1 MSLRSV
7 ARSTL
12 VLVCLA
18 AASALWPMPARA
30 AEITRVASS
39 FDKDNP
45 FDLDLWVGF
54 ERTQRRAKIV
64 RERHQEGHIADVL
77 ELRYAS
83 IHQSLPM
90 RLAIGLFH
98 DLELHVGASVVFNY
112 DQAWWYPAEKN
123 DDGTPVVSD
132 ANSTIHN
139 NCLDPRGN
147 VLSPDCVDSP
157 GNGSKPIFESNGESH
172 RSGFSDVS
180 FGLSWAPLSDKRDDT
195 KPKWVLTFDYTLPTG
210 LLDPGSVMKPWTA
223 ATITQKGPIGDGAH
237 RFSFSTAIS
246 KRLGAIDPYLKFMY
260 TYGLATTNSISN
272 CQMSDAKK
280 AENLGYAENC
290 NTGPWTTS
298 ETGLKP
304 PHVGGFLFGAEFFPY
319 DNPEKSQSVSIDIQ
333 LGALYISEGRGY
345 NELSD
350 ALGKLL
356 YNEEY
361 LSLGG
366 SIGVYGRAAKYVQL
380 RVNASFY
387 TDTPHFLTTEPVG
400 KDRDGACRGDSSSRC
415 VDLDNHSGEIS
426 PTFDFRYDMPGRRF
440 RITEVTVF
448 QIMATGVV
456 NF

>member
-12 VLVCLA
+12 VLLCLA
-18 AASALWPMPARA
+18 AAALSPAPAGA

-45 FDLDLWVGF
+45 FDLDVWVGF
-54 ERTQRRAKIV
+54 ERTQRRGKIT
-64 RERHQEGHIADVL
+64 RERHQDGHIADVL
-77 ELRYAS
+77 ELRYQS

-98 DLELHVGASVVFNY
+98 DLELHVGASVVFNH
-112 DQAWWYPAEKN
+112 DQSWWYPAEKL
-123 DDGTPVVSD
+123 DDGSLAVTD
-132 ANSTIHN
+132 ANSTVHN

-147 VLSPDCVDSP
+147 VLDPACVSGP
-157 GNGSKPIFESNGESH
+157 GSGSKPIFESQGSTH
-172 RSGFSDVS
+172 RAGFSDVS
-180 FGLSWAPLSDKRDDT
+180 FGLAWAPLSDRRDDT
-195 KPKWVLTFDYTLPTG
+195 KPKWVLTFDYSMPTG
-210 LLDPGSVMKPWTA
+210 LLDKESVMKPWTTA
-223 ATITQKGPIGDGAH
+223 AITGKGPIGDGAH

-260 TYGLATTNSISN
+260 TYGLATSNSVTN
-272 CQMSDAKK
+272 CQMNDAKK
-280 AENLGYAENC
+280 TELMGYAENC
-290 NTGPWTTS
+290 GTGPWTVS

-304 PHVGGFLFGAEFFPY
+304 PHVGGFVFGAEFFPF
-319 DNPEKSQSVSIDIQ
+319 DNPDKFQSVSIDLQ
-333 LGALYISEGRGY
+333 LGAIYISEGRTY

-350 ALGKLL
+350 AIGKLL

-380 RVNASFY
+380 RVNASLY
-387 TDTPHFLTTEPVG
+387 TDTQHFLTSEPVG
-400 KDRDGACRGDSSSRC
+400 KDLDGACRGDASSRC

-426 PTFDFRYDMPGRRF
+426 PNFDFRYDMPGRRF

>member
-7 ARSTL
+7 ARWTL

-18 AASALWPMPARA
+18 GAALSPAPARA

-54 ERTQRRAKIV
+54 ERTQRRGKIT
-64 RERHQEGHIADVL
+64 RERHQDGHIADVL
-77 ELRYAS
+77 ELRYTA

-98 DLELHVGASVVFNY
+98 DLELHVAASYVFNV
-112 DQAWWYPAEKN
+112 DQSWWYPSETL
-123 DDGTPVVSD
+123 DDGVTPAVSD
-132 ANSTIHN
+132 ANSTVHN

-147 VLSPDCVDSP
+147 VLSPDCVNGP
-157 GNGSKPIFESNGESH
+157 GNGSKPIFNSQGETH
-172 RSGFSDVS
+172 RAGFSDVT

-195 KPKWVLTFDYTLPTG
+195 KPKWVLTFDYTMPTG
-210 LLDPGSVMKPWTA
+210 ILDPGSVMKPWNATA
-223 ATITQKGPIGDGAH
+223 LTDKGPIGDGAH

-260 TYGLATTNSISN
+260 TYGLATSNSQTNCNIP
-272 CQMSDAKK
+272 DAKK
-280 AENLGYAENC
+280 ADLLGYSENC
-290 NTGPWTTS
+290 GKDPWVF
-298 ETGLKP
+298 ENTGLKP

-319 DNPEKSQSVSIDIQ
+319 DNPEKEQSVSIDIQ
-333 LGALYISEGRGY
+333 LGAIYVSEGRGY

-350 ALGKLL
+350 AVGKLL

-380 RVNASFY
+380 RVNASLY
-387 TDTPHFLTTEPVG
+387 TDTGHFLTTEPVG
-400 KDRDGACRGDSSSRC
+400 KDLDGACRGDASSRC

-426 PTFDFRYDMPGRRF
+426 PNFDFRYDMPGRRF

-448 QIMATGVV
+448 QVMATGVV